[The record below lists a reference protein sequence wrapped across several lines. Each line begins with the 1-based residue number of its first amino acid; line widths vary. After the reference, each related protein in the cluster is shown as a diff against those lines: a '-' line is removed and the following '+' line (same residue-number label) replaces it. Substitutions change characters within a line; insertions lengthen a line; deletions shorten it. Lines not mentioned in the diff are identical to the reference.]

1 MSLLNQRQNLGINL
15 AGCSF
20 TALQGS
26 VAAQIT
32 IGHNLGSHH
41 IKFFRHAKTCYHA
54 ACQLCS
60 LLDIIGSA
68 AGNAAENN
76 LLSTAA
82 ACHGYN
88 LVEQLF
94 LGHQHAVIFADL
106 HGVAQSAVG
115 TRNNSNLMYRSTVLL
130 HSSHKCVTDFVVG
143 NNLFLC
149 GRNYRALAL
158 VTGDNSFN
166 GFLQI
171 FLLHHV
177 TMHFYSSQRT
187 LIDNIGKLCTAGS
200 GCCPRQ
206 RAIVDIVCHT
216 HVTCMN
222 LQDSLTALK
231 IRQLNR
237 NTAVKT
243 SRTQQRL
250 IQRFRTVG
258 SCQNNYTLAAVKTV
272 HLTQQLI
279 QSLLAFIIAAELT
292 VITAFADGIDFIDK
306 YYARCLFLR
315 LLEQIAHTGSAHAD
329 EHFYKFTAADAEER
343 HLGFAC
349 YRTRQQGFTRTGR
362 AY

>member
-1 MSLLNQRQNLGINL
+1 M
-15 AGCSF
+15 
-20 TALQGS
+20 
-26 VAAQIT
+26 
-32 IGHNLGSHH
+32 
-41 IKFFRHAKTCYHA
+41 
-54 ACQLCS
+54 
-60 LLDIIGSA
+60 
-68 AGNAAENN
+68 
-76 LLSTAA
+76 
-82 ACHGYN
+82 
-88 LVEQLF
+88 
-94 LGHQHAVIFADL
+94 
-106 HGVAQSAVG
+106 
-115 TRNNSNLMYRSTVLL
+115 
-130 HSSHKCVTDFVVG
+130 VG

-187 LIDNIGKLCTAGS
+187 LIDNVGKLCTAGS

-206 RAIVDIVCHT
+206 SAIVDIVCHM
-216 HVTCMN
+216 HITCMN

-237 NTAVKT
+237 NTAIKT

-250 IQRFRTVG
+250 VQRFRTVG
-258 SCQNNYTLAAVKTV
+258 SCQNNYTLAAVKAV
-272 HLTQQLI
+272 HFAQQLI

-315 LLEQIAHTGSAHAD
+315 LLEQITHTGSTHAD
-329 EHFYKFTAADAEER
+329 KHFYKFTAADAEER
-343 HLGFAC
+343 HLSFAC
-349 YRTRQQGFTRTGR
+349 YRTRQQGFTCTRR
-362 AY
+362 ANQQSTLRHISTDILVLAGIMQKINQLHQRFFGLILTCYIGKAFACLRFHIDLGIALAEAHGVAAHALAHEVHK